1 MWPCLTCLP
10 ATLLLLQVLAAALLL
25 GASAVGLYWYA
36 NPQQQQHQQPRKPS
50 HTAQLLTALDRE
62 AANST
67 GRYWFGDS
75 DPTAAGA
82 SQQQEIPRAP
92 PKA

>member
-1 MWPCLTCLP
+1 MPQSQITP
-10 ATLLLLQVLAAALLL
+10 ASKALAAALLL

-36 NPQQQQHQQPRKPS
+36 NPQQQQQQPQPRTPS

-75 DPTAAGA
+75 NSTAAGA

-92 PKA
+92 RQA